1 MCSEPVVWNRTKQA
15 LVRPNA
21 DLKLAT
27 TLNSLILGEVKHV
40 PSIDYTSHSHD
51 PGKGAAEVK
60 LVHELVVNSL
70 WPLNRLKFTIREVPC
85 LSFLLIVCVDS
96 GLEV

>member
-1 MCSEPVVWNRTKQA
+1 MCSEPVEPHQTSS
-15 LVRPNA
+15 RPHQCR
-21 DLKLAT
+21 LKT
-27 TLNSLILGEVKHV
+27 RYNNHFINLGASKTRA
-40 PSIDYTSHSHD
+40 PPIDNTSHSHD

-85 LSFLLIVCVDS
+85 ISFLLIVCVDS